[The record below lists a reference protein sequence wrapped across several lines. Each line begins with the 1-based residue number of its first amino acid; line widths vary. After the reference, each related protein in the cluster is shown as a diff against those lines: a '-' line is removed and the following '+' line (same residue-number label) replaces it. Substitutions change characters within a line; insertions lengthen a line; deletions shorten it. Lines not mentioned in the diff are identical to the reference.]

1 MKLEKRI
8 SAIEEAF
15 ERGGDDGLRIVMFYK
30 DDSPEVREA
39 ILKEARERLPKKR
52 RRMEG
57 EPDLMI
63 INFGSNRGDFVRRRP
78 PGIEEGDKQ

>member
-8 SAIEEAF
+8 RAIEEAL
-15 ERGGDDGLRIVMFYK
+15 EREEDKELRIVVFYK
-30 DDSPEVREA
+30 DDTPEVREA

-57 EPDLMI
+57 EPDLII
-63 INFGSNRGDFVRRRP
+63 INFGSNRGDFVRPRP
-78 PGIEEGDKQ
+78 PGIEEGDKE